1 MTTSTAAKIETH
13 PPLARDAYGNLLAV
27 PGGTCAWRISRETS
41 GRPREIRGPDR
52 QPIRF
57 PLETTSDEL
66 VDLCGAGV
74 YRIYALDQIGAQ
86 LADEHLAKWDLTPS
100 ARDLRNGGA
109 EVLLG
114 SVRPSGGT
122 GAVTDLRFVLEAVTQ
137 MMRINSD
144 ALRIVTD
151 SHVDLAK
158 TLVAAKGLRNG
169 VVPTT
174 PTSDP
179 SDHEEDDDD
188 EEDERPTSS
197 AVVEL
202 LMPIAQKAAELMP
215 GFVMGKV
222 MKRGSDPIGAKALV
236 AAGDSS
242 QPADAELAGRPFELR
257 DLVDLAY
264 AKRKGDAKRVKAQQQ
279 GNRAE
284 AMASLQARIMADPV
298 LVEHLLAIKQ
308 QLASDEIETLMN
320 AVGGSTEPQQ
330 AEFIAATKSLPV
342 DAAVEFCRDIVASIR
357 NESSK

>member
-1 MTTSTAAKIETH
+1 MTTNTAAKIETH

-27 PGGTCAWRISRETS
+27 PDGTCAWRISRETS

-86 LADEHLAKWDLTPS
+86 LADEHLAKWDLTPGG
-100 ARDLRNGGA
+100 RDLRNGSA
-109 EVLLG
+109 DVLLASG
-114 SVRPSGGT
+114 RPSGGT

-137 MMRINSD
+137 MMRTNSD

-158 TLVAAKGLRNG
+158 TLVAAKGLRNA
-169 VVPTT
+169 VVTIPAM
-174 PTSDP
+174 SGG
-179 SDHEEDDDD
+179 DDDDDEDD
-188 EEDERPTSS
+188 EEDERPTSN

-222 MKRGSDPIGAKALV
+222 MKRGGDPAGAKVLGAG
-236 AAGDSS
+236 GDSS
-242 QPADAELAGRPFELR
+242 EPADAELAGRSFELR

-264 AKRKGDAKRVKAQQQ
+264 AKRKGDAKRANAQQQ
-279 GNRAE
+279 GSRAD
-284 AMASLQARIMADPV
+284 AMAKLQARIMADPV

-308 QLASDEIETLMN
+308 QLSTDEVETLMK
-320 AVGGSTEPQQ
+320 AVGGSPEPQQ
-330 AEFIAATKSLPV
+330 AEFVTAIKSLPV
-342 DAAVEFCRDIVASIR
+342 DAAVEFCRDIVVSTR
-357 NESSK
+357 SGSSK